1 MKTFSVKS
9 KFVMVLALVLAL
21 CGSLVLAL
29 FDGGQKTIEQN
40 TVALAGPENT
50 DKFWTDDGI
59 RGTHFSGGA
68 GTEASPYLI
77 GSAEELAFLAYQ
89 VNENGQIFAGKY
101 FALTADVDLS
111 DYYWRPIGLEYD
123 SAGQNLTRP
132 FAGSFSGSYD
142 GVQHTI
148 SGLYTQPVPE
158 GLTDATALRAY
169 NNQGLFGYI
178 NFLAPD
184 NHIDDISV
192 SFSQQAPSTSGDWS
206 DEGIRIEFPYTGS
219 PGRYYIDSPQKLGYL
234 SYAVNVLGNTYSGYR
249 FLLRANIDMS
259 DYYWTPI
266 GTGSHVFAGT
276 IENEGNYQ
284 ITNIKLNP
292 NFIGG
297 ANATYKGQGLFVDP
311 LFVDKTNT
319 ITHVVIEDS
328 LIQGG
333 VNVGAVVG
341 HANTSVNYSSNTS
354 TVGEISF
361 CVNNGQVIGSSA
373 VSGIARGSV
382 VVKDCINNGP
392 VTSTSGSASGVG
404 GDYAVNCVNNA
415 SGIVTSAGNGAGIG
429 GSNATG
435 CVNYADIYS
444 SGDSAGG
451 ILISGR
457 VTDCINYGDIYCEP
471 ESKPTRPERGLG
483 TGGIAAYQS
492 SVLNSANYGNVTG
505 GGCIGGLVGSLC
517 LPGSSSN
524 DVLGS
529 YNMGQLTANEK
540 TLHIGGLLGWVRLT
554 WDYGVDIA
562 NCYNAG
568 DIYAEEAVAGGL
580 IGNLYG
586 KSDTDYGNGMANCFN
601 VGDIHDGSEVYGFSS
616 INSSAMPISSCY
628 YNNTDSQGQ
637 PLPAGGN
644 GTYLAALASLA
655 KTQSFF
661 EDESYWLGSYM
672 WDFRLTW
679 TINPSVNDGYPSFN
693 QTPVVYWTDDSI
705 RANSF
710 GGGSGTQEDP
720 YLIETAEQLAYLAYM
735 VNSGQGPYVES
746 MEMSDGIYLKH
757 FYQGVYFKQTQPIDL
772 SKHVWPGIG
781 VYDMTALHFFAG
793 NYDGGGFEISG
804 MYAVGEMVAGLFR
817 TVGNDPLPA
826 MAPGTPGH
834 EELSPI
840 TIENIVLVEPTVNAI
855 EFEGGSYS
863 GGIIGALFSAVDVTV
878 QNCSV
883 QGGFVGGADGAGGI
897 VGMMAAMQSKIVNC
911 QNSATVAGGGIVGG
925 SGTTDGVNVNIVF
938 NCVNS
943 GQAYGA
949 GIILDARGINL
960 INCINNGA
968 VEAFSS
974 YAAGIAGSLD
984 SNSSVIG
991 CVNNGQISGSA
1002 TYAGGLV
1009 GELVDAQIINSYNTG
1024 DLNVSA
1030 EYAGG
1035 LVGYSGY
1042 TGNRDTDN
1050 SIARSYNIG
1059 SVTNTKNNSSTSL
1072 IPYTAGI
1079 LAYSYKRTNIS
1090 NCYNKGNITSL
1101 SENASSYTA
1110 GIIAV
1115 GTVSDDGQYK
1125 NIYNTG
1131 TVTANSNIGGII
1143 GCTGDSTYYDCD
1155 LDNAFNTGNVVYNGS
1170 SDSAYIGGVAA
1181 NAIYVTDVANAYYGG
1196 ACPSSVPAFGT
1207 GSGTNVSYL
1216 DNLDS
1221 LAKTEEWFTTET
1233 NWNSTSL
1240 WDFANTWAITE
1251 GENDGYPVLIE
1262 LDWWINS
1269 ENVASSFAGGSGTEE
1284 DPYLIET
1291 PAQLA
1296 YLSFAVYYGLGP
1308 TQAIRNYTVTFIDT
1322 YFKQTANI
1330 DLSGHLWLP
1339 IGTQSG
1345 AYGEESSRF
1354 FGGNYDGGGFYITGM
1369 TFVSWTVSN
1378 GVALGYPYGI
1388 FGLLAGGSSE
1398 QSMQVIENIVI
1409 GNPEAEFTIQAPGYV
1424 GGVAGVILQDVT
1436 IRNCTN
1442 YANIT
1447 ATMDA
1452 EGYGGIVGY
1461 PQGGNIIG
1469 CTNYG
1474 TITGCDNTGGI
1485 AGGNAPYGSDIEIAN
1500 SYNYGNIVSNGNY
1513 VGGIAGQAIVSD
1525 CINYATVSGVED
1537 VGGVVG
1543 DGTASTSAN
1552 HGDVTGQTNVGGV
1565 LGYALLELSYDC
1577 FNTGSVT
1584 GQTGVGGVVGKLY
1597 GSLYRS
1603 YSTGAVSGTENVG
1616 GVIGLI
1622 SSSGEIDITN
1632 TFAIGSISGT
1642 TNVGGVVGRSQ
1653 GNDSSSVIGSTNHYG
1668 GSIPSSIPFIGD
1680 STETYADVYIAD
1692 LDEKAKQQ
1700 SFFEDYDVWNGLYI
1714 WDFAKV
1720 WTFKTGENDGYPVFS
1735 DVQTWIDAGIRGTS
1749 FGGGSGT
1756 KDAPYIISSAEELA
1770 YLSYMIY
1777 TSQAPYT
1784 TENVSIFP
1792 LPFFY
1797 QDTYFKQTAD
1807 IDLSAY
1813 YWSPI
1818 GASLNATTTTMGIF
1832 AGHYDGGGYTI
1843 SGLKTLNGPSFEY
1856 ANQALFGL
1864 FGPANYPASIS
1875 NVILENT
1882 DITGRMTV
1890 AGLVGTVINSDAG
1903 NTATISNCHHYG
1915 NLYLGN
1921 YEEANNVGG
1930 IVGISFVATADL
1942 VLENC
1947 SNAGNIDVAN
1957 EQANAGGIV
1966 GHWTGNLS
1974 ATNIQSFA
1982 SISGGQNVGAFAG
1995 AFNFSAYLSA
2005 DKTVTVETAL
2015 LTGTL
2020 SGTNVGGF
2028 AGLIETQTTATT
2040 NTVTVSRVGYE
2051 VDIISATTAG
2061 VIAPSI
2067 SGSNISFTN
2076 SYAII
2081 DASQTSISQFTTQAE
2096 GMTQGSSLYYV
2107 ETASGENRYYA
2118 GNDFSD
2124 FVWVDDSPCP
2134 IMADFVWMGEDLL
2147 RIYYESY
2154 GEGYMTN
2161 LITSSSSG
2169 WQAIA

>member
-21 CGSLVLAL
+21 FGGAL
-29 FDGGQKTIEQN
+29 LLFFGQSQKTVIRDA
-40 TVALAGPENT
+40 VAVDGPTNKEGYWS
-50 DKFWTDDGI
+50 DEG
-59 RGTHFSGGA
+59 RRASGFSGGT
-68 GTEASPYLI
+68 GYEDSPYQI
-77 GSAEELAFLAYQ
+77 SRAEELAFLAYQ
-89 VNENGQIFAGKY
+89 VNEMGQTYAGRY
-101 FALTADVDLS
+101 FVLTANIDLS
-111 DYYWRPIGLEYD
+111 QYYWQPIGMQYD
-123 SAGQNLTRP
+123 RSGTQVNRP
-132 FAGSFSGSYD
+132 FLGNFD
-142 GVQHTI
+142 GATYYI
-148 SGLYTQPVPE
+148 EGLYTPAVPD
-158 GLTDATALRAY
+158 GMTDSTALRGY
-169 NNQGLFGYI
+169 NNQGLFGYVYGYPFTI
-178 NFLAPD
+178 KNITIQ
-184 NHIDDISV
+184 N
-192 SFSQQAPSTSGDWS
+192 SFVQ
-206 DEGIRIEFPYTGS
+206 
-219 PGRYYIDSPQKLGYL
+219 GY
-234 SYAVNVLGNTYSGYR
+234 
-249 FLLRANIDMS
+249 
-259 DYYWTPI
+259 
-266 GTGSHVFAGT
+266 
-276 IENEGNYQ
+276 E
-284 ITNIKLNP
+284 
-292 NFIGG
+292 
-297 ANATYKGQGLFVDP
+297 
-311 LFVDKTNT
+311 
-319 ITHVVIEDS
+319 
-328 LIQGG
+328 
-333 VNVGAVVG
+333 NVGAVAGYFGGNYAGNYDTVNNYIQNCTVAADVNVMGDSDVG
-341 HANTSVNYSSNTS
+341 GVI
-354 TVGEISF
+354 GEVYYRSAVEG
-361 CVNNGQVIGSSA
+361 CVNNGQITASSYVGGISGRSGGPISDCVNNGTLTSESDNMGGIVGYLGSVDMSNCTNNGQIFVNSTAGGRAYVGGIAGQIGSS
-373 VSGIARGSV
+373 SV
-382 VVKDCINNGP
+382 E
-392 VTSTSGSASGVG
+392 
-404 GDYAVNCVNNA
+404 NCVNTTMGTISINA
-415 SGIVTSAGNGAGIG
+415 SSFTGN
-429 GSNATG
+429 
-435 CVNYADIYS
+435 
-444 SGDSAGG
+444 
-451 ILISGR
+451 
-457 VTDCINYGDIYCEP
+457 
-471 ESKPTRPERGLG
+471 
-483 TGGIAAYQS
+483 
-492 SVLNSANYGNVTG
+492 
-505 GGCIGGLVGSLC
+505 
-517 LPGSSSN
+517 
-524 DVLGS
+524 
-529 YNMGQLTANEK
+529 
-540 TLHIGGLLGWVRLT
+540 HIGGVVGISNNSGT
-554 WDYGVDIA
+554 IISC
-562 NCYNAG
+562 NNQ
-568 DIYAEEAVAGGL
+568 AEINVAISGGYIGGVAGFSAVRSSYNT
-580 IGNLYG
+580 GNITSNMG
-586 KSDTDYGNGMANCFN
+586 IVGGVVGNGESTNSYNSATITGGTNIGGVIGTCGTTNVFSMGSTNSYNCGELNANENTQYIGGVIGTSGYYSGTGTLTKIATSFNTGTINAENAVVGGIIGAMTMTGTAADGQYISVNSFN
-601 VGDIHDGSEVYGFSS
+601 VGKINGGSAVYGVVGAYTPTNTGPEIKIVSS
-616 INSSAMPISSCY
+616 Y
-628 YNNTDSQGQ
+628 YNNTDGQGA
-637 PLPAGGN
+637 P
-644 GTYLAALASLA
+644 LAAFPDATVFTGEGIYLSSLA
-655 KTQSFF
+655 TQAKTEGFF
-661 EDESYWLGSYM
+661 TNTENWDILNQ
-672 WDFRLTW
+672 WDFVITW
-679 TINPSVNDGYPSFN
+679 AINPEVNDGYPSFN
-693 QTPVVYWTDDSI
+693 QSPVVYWTDDSI
-705 RANSF
+705 RADSF
-710 GGGSGTQEDP
+710 GGGSGEQEDP
-720 YLIETAEQLAYLAYM
+720 YLISNAQQLAYLAYM

-746 MEMSDGIYLKH
+746 VEFSDGIYLKH

-772 SKHVWPGIG
+772 SEHFWPGIG
-781 VYDMTALHFFAG
+781 VYDMTAMHLFAG
-793 NYDGGGFEISG
+793 NYDGGGFEITG
-804 MYAVGEMVAGLFR
+804 MYAVRELAAGLFGV
-817 TVGNDPLPA
+817 VGNDPLPA

-840 TIENIVLVEPTVNAI
+840 TIENIVLVEPTVSAI
-855 EFEGGSYS
+855 EFDGGSFS
-863 GGIIGALFSAVDVTV
+863 GGIIGGLVYAVDVTV
-878 QNCSV
+878 QDCSV
-883 QGGFVGGADGAGGI
+883 QGGLVSADGYTGGI

-911 QNSATVAGGGIVGG
+911 QNSANVVGGGIVGQ
-925 SGTTDGVNVNIVF
+925 SETMDGVNIVL

-943 GQAYGA
+943 GQVYGA
-949 GIILDARGINL
+949 GIILEGRGVNL
-960 INCINNGA
+960 INCINNGT
-968 VEAFSS
+968 VEASSS
-974 YAAGIAGSLD
+974 YAAGIAGDLD

-1009 GELVDAQIINSYNTG
+1009 GEINESQIINSYNTG

-1030 EYAGG
+1030 QYAGG
-1035 LVGYSGY
+1035 LAGHEGSYSS
-1042 TGNRDTDN
+1042 TS
-1050 SIARSYNIG
+1050 SISRSYNIG
-1059 SVTNTKNNSSTSL
+1059 SVTNTKNVSSTSL

-1079 LAYSYKRTNIS
+1079 LAYADRYMNIS

-1110 GIIAV
+1110 GIIAA
-1115 GTVSDDGQYK
+1115 SDTDSSTENGQYK

-1143 GCTGDSTYYDCD
+1143 GNTRKSTYGSFD

-1181 NAIYVTDVANAYYGG
+1181 NAVNAADVANSYYGG
-1196 ACPSSVPAFGT
+1196 ACSSSVPAFGT

-1221 LAKTEEWFTTET
+1221 LAKTEKWFTTET
-1233 NWNSTSL
+1233 NWNSTSQ
-1240 WDFANTWAITE
+1240 WDFEGTWAITE

-1262 LDWWINS
+1262 LDWWVNT

-1308 TQAIRNYTVTFIDT
+1308 AQTIDNYANVIYANA

-1339 IGTQSG
+1339 IGAG
-1345 AYGEESSRF
+1345 FGVYGEESVNA
-1354 FGGNYDGGGFYITGM
+1354 FGGNYDGDGFYITGM
-1369 TFVSWTVSN
+1369 TFASWTASN
-1378 GVALGYPYGI
+1378 GDPIGYPYGV
-1388 FGLLAGGSSE
+1388 FGGFHGSSE
-1398 QSMQVIENIVI
+1398 QPTQVIENMVI
-1409 GNPEAEFTIQAPGYV
+1409 GNPEAEFTIQAPVYV
-1424 GGVAGVILQDVT
+1424 GGVVGVTGRNVI

-1447 ATMDA
+1447 TIEAS
-1452 EGYGGIVGY
+1452 GGIVGY
-1461 PQGGNIIG
+1461 SQGGNIIG

-1474 TITGCDNTGGI
+1474 TITGQDGIGGI
-1485 AGGNAPYGSDIEIAN
+1485 AGSYAN
-1500 SYNYGNIVSNGNY
+1500 VSNSKNYGEIVGTGLGRN
-1513 VGGIAGQAIVSD
+1513 VGGIVGYHGDISD
-1525 CINYATVSGVED
+1525 CINYATVSGVTA
-1537 VGGVVG
+1537 VGGIVG
-1543 DGTASTSAN
+1543 SYGTASTSAN
-1552 HGDVTGQTNVGGV
+1552 HGDVSGQTNVGGV
-1565 LGYALLELSYDC
+1565 SGVASGLSYDC

-1584 GQTGVGGVVGKLY
+1584 GQTGVGGVVGELY

-1616 GVIGLI
+1616 GVIGSI
-1622 SSSGEIDITN
+1622 SSSGEIDIAN
-1632 TFAIGSISGT
+1632 TFAIGSIRGT

-1653 GNDSSSVIGSTNHYG
+1653 GNDSVSVIGSTNHYG

-1680 STETYADVYIAD
+1680 STQTYADVYMAD

-1700 SFFEDYDVWNGLYI
+1700 SFFEDYDVWDGLYI

-1756 KDAPYIISSAEELA
+1756 QDDPYIISSAEELA

-1784 TENVSIFP
+1784 TEKVSIFSF
-1792 LPFFY
+1792 PFFY
-1797 QDTYFKQTAD
+1797 QNTYFKQTAD

-1818 GASLNATTTTMGIF
+1818 GASSNATTTAIGNIF

-1843 SGLKTLNGPSFEY
+1843 SGLKTLNGPSLEY

-1864 FGPANYPASIS
+1864 FGAANYPASIS

-1921 YEEANNVGG
+1921 YEAANNVGG
-1930 IVGISFVATADL
+1930 IVGINFDVAGNL

-1957 EQANAGGIV
+1957 EQANAGGVV

-1995 AFNFSAYLSA
+1995 ALNLLASLSA

-2028 AGLIETQTTATT
+2028 AGSIETQTTATT

-2061 VIAPSI
+2061 VIAPLI

-2096 GMTQGSSLYYV
+2096 GMTQDSSLYYV

>member
-21 CGSLVLAL
+21 FGGAL
-29 FDGGQKTIEQN
+29 LLFFGQSQKTVIRDA
-40 TVALAGPENT
+40 VAVDGPTNQEGYWS
-50 DKFWTDDGI
+50 DEG
-59 RGTHFSGGA
+59 RRASGFSGGT
-68 GTEASPYLI
+68 GYEDSPYQI
-77 GSAEELAFLAYQ
+77 SSAEELAFLAYQ
-89 VNENGQIFAGKY
+89 VNEMGQTYAGRY
-101 FALTADVDLS
+101 FVLTDNIDLS
-111 DYYWRPIGLEYD
+111 EYYWQPIGMQYD
-123 SAGQNLTRP
+123 RSGTAINRP
-132 FAGSFSGSYD
+132 FAGNFD
-142 GVQHTI
+142 GATYYI
-148 SGLYTQPVPE
+148 EGLYTPAVPD
-158 GLTDATALRAY
+158 GVTDSTALRGY
-169 NNQGLFGYI
+169 NNQGLFGYVYGYPFTI
-178 NFLAPD
+178 KNITIQ
-184 NHIDDISV
+184 N
-192 SFSQQAPSTSGDWS
+192 SFVQ
-206 DEGIRIEFPYTGS
+206 
-219 PGRYYIDSPQKLGYL
+219 GY
-234 SYAVNVLGNTYSGYR
+234 
-249 FLLRANIDMS
+249 
-259 DYYWTPI
+259 
-266 GTGSHVFAGT
+266 
-276 IENEGNYQ
+276 E
-284 ITNIKLNP
+284 
-292 NFIGG
+292 
-297 ANATYKGQGLFVDP
+297 
-311 LFVDKTNT
+311 
-319 ITHVVIEDS
+319 
-328 LIQGG
+328 
-333 VNVGAVVG
+333 NVGAVAGYFGGNYAGNYDTINNYIQNCTVAADVNVMGDSNVG
-341 HANTSVNYSSNTS
+341 GVIGQVYYRSAVE
-354 TVGEISF
+354 G
-361 CVNNGQVIGSSA
+361 CVNNGQITASSDYVGGINGWSGGPISDCVNNGTITQNGAGSTGGIVGYLGNVDMSNCTNNGQIFVNSTAEGSAYIGGIAGQIGGSS
-373 VSGIARGSV
+373 VE
-382 VVKDCINNGP
+382 
-392 VTSTSGSASGVG
+392 
-404 GDYAVNCVNNA
+404 NCVNTTMGTISINA
-415 SGIVTSAGNGAGIG
+415 SSFTGNYIGGVVGISNNSGTIISCNNQAEINVTISGGYIGGVAGSGAVSSSYNTGNITSNMGTVGGVVGNGESSNSYNSGSITGGTVMGGVIGTCGTTNTFAMGATNSYNSGELNANENTQYIG
-429 GSNATG
+429 GVIGTSGYYSGTNTLTKIATSFNTGTINAENA
-435 CVNYADIYS
+435 VV
-444 SGDSAGG
+444 GG
-451 ILISGR
+451 IIGAMTMTGTNVDGHYIS
-457 VTDCINYGDIYCEP
+457 V
-471 ESKPTRPERGLG
+471 
-483 TGGIAAYQS
+483 
-492 SVLNSANYGNVTG
+492 NS
-505 GGCIGGLVGSLC
+505 
-517 LPGSSSN
+517 
-524 DVLGS
+524 
-529 YNMGQLTANEK
+529 
-540 TLHIGGLLGWVRLT
+540 
-554 WDYGVDIA
+554 
-562 NCYNAG
+562 
-568 DIYAEEAVAGGL
+568 
-580 IGNLYG
+580 
-586 KSDTDYGNGMANCFN
+586 FN
-601 VGDIHDGSEVYGFSS
+601 VGQINGGSAVYGVVGAYTPTNTDSEIIIASS
-616 INSSAMPISSCY
+616 Y
-628 YNNTDSQGQ
+628 YNNTDGQGA
-637 PLPAGGN
+637 P
-644 GTYLAALASLA
+644 LAAFPDATVFTGEGIYLSSLA
-655 KTQSFF
+655 TQAKTEGFF
-661 EDESYWLGSYM
+661 TNTENWNLLNQ
-672 WDFRLTW
+672 WDFVITW
-679 TINPSVNDGYPSFN
+679 AINPEVNDGYPSFN
-693 QTPVVYWTDDSI
+693 QSPVVYWTDDSI

-710 GGGSGTQEDP
+710 GGGTGTQEDP
-720 YLIETAEQLAYLAYM
+720 YLISNAQQLAYLAYM

-746 MEMSDGIYLKH
+746 VEFSDGIYLKH

-772 SKHVWPGIG
+772 SEHFWPGIG
-781 VYDMTALHFFAG
+781 VYDMTAMHLFAG
-793 NYDGGGFEISG
+793 NYDGGGFEITG
-804 MYAVGEMVAGLFR
+804 MYAVGQLVAGLFGM
-817 TVGNDPLPA
+817 VGNDPLPVV
-826 MAPGTPGH
+826 APGTPGH

-840 TIENIVLVEPTVNAI
+840 TIENIVLVEPTVSAI
-855 EFEGGSYS
+855 GEESYS
-863 GGIIGALFSAVDVTV
+863 GGIIGMLYYAVDVTV

-883 QGGFVGGADGAGGI
+883 QGGFVSANDGSGGI

-911 QNSATVAGGGIVGG
+911 QNSATVVGGGIVGM
-925 SGTTDGVNVNIVF
+925 SEAMDGVNIVL
-938 NCVNS
+938 NCINS
-943 GQAYGA
+943 GQVYGA
-949 GIILDARGINL
+949 GIILAGNGVNL
-960 INCINNGA
+960 INCINNGSIERA
-968 VEAFSS
+968 QYYSDFC
-974 YAAGIAGSLD
+974 AAGIAGDLE

-1009 GELVDAQIINSYNTG
+1009 GELGMGRIINSYNTG

-1030 EYAGG
+1030 QYAGG
-1035 LVGYSGY
+1035 LVGYSPY
-1042 TGNRDTDN
+1042 TGYSATDN

-1059 SVTNTKNNSSTSL
+1059 SVTNTKNVSSTSL

-1079 LAYSYKRTNIS
+1079 LAYADGYMNIS

-1110 GIIAV
+1110 GIIAA
-1115 GTVSDDGQYK
+1115 SDTDSSTENGQYK

-1143 GCTGDSTYYDCD
+1143 GYTRRYSTYNSCD

-1181 NAIYVTDVANAYYGG
+1181 NAVNAADVANAYYGG
-1196 ACPSSVPAFGT
+1196 ACSSSVPAFGS

-1233 NWNSTSL
+1233 NWDSTSQ
-1240 WDFANTWAITE
+1240 WDFEGTWAITE

-1262 LDWWINS
+1262 LDWWINT

-1308 TQAIRNYTVTFIDT
+1308 TQAIDNYANVTYANT

-1339 IGTQSG
+1339 IGAQFG
-1345 AYGEESSRF
+1345 VYGEESANT
-1354 FGGNYDGGGFYITGM
+1354 FGGNYDGDGFYITGM
-1369 TFVSWTVSN
+1369 TFATSMTSN
-1378 GVALGYPYGI
+1378 GYPIGGPYGV
-1388 FGLLAGGSSE
+1388 FGNFYSSSE
-1398 QSMQVIENIVI
+1398 QPTQVIENMVI
-1409 GNPEAEFTIQAPGYV
+1409 GNPEADFTIQAPGLV
-1424 GGVAGVILQDVT
+1424 GGVVGVTGINVT

-1452 EGYGGIVGY
+1452 GDYGGIVGY
-1461 PQGGNIIG
+1461 PYGGNIIG

-1474 TITGCDNTGGI
+1474 TITGAGSIGGI
-1485 AGGNAPYGSDIEIAN
+1485 AGGAAPIGHPTEITN
-1500 SYNYGNIVSNGNY
+1500 SYNYGNIVSNGSY
-1513 VGGIAGQAIVSD
+1513 VGGIAGLAIVSD
-1525 CINYATVSGVED
+1525 CINYATVSGTVN

-1543 DGTASTSAN
+1543 YGTASTSAN
-1552 HGDVTGQTNVGGV
+1552 HGDVSGQTNVGGV
-1565 LGYALLELSYDC
+1565 VGHATLGLSYDC

-1584 GQTGVGGVVGKLY
+1584 GQTGVGGVVGELY
-1597 GSLYRS
+1597 YSLYRC

-1622 SSSGEIDITN
+1622 KSSESYVVN
-1632 TFAIGSISGT
+1632 NFAVGSISGT
-1642 TNVGGVVGRSQ
+1642 TNVGGVVGNSQ
-1653 GNDSSSVIGSTNHYG
+1653 GNNHIGTNHYG
-1668 GSIPSSIPFIGD
+1668 GSIPSSIPFIGN
-1680 STETYADVYIAD
+1680 STQINDDAYIAD

-1700 SFFEDYDVWNGLYI
+1700 SFFEDYDVWDGIYI

-1756 KDAPYIISSAEELA
+1756 QDDPYIISSAQELA

-1784 TENVSIFP
+1784 TEKVSIFSF
-1792 LPFFY
+1792 PFFY

-1818 GASLNATTTTMGIF
+1818 GASLNATTTTIGNIF

-1843 SGLKTLNGPSFEY
+1843 SGLKTLNGPSLEY

-1921 YEEANNVGG
+1921 YEAANNVGG
-1930 IVGISFVATADL
+1930 IVGINFDVAGNL

-1957 EQANAGGIV
+1957 EQANAGGVV

-1995 AFNFSAYLSA
+1995 ALNLSAYLSA

-2028 AGLIETQTTATT
+2028 AGSIETQTTATS

-2067 SGSNISFTN
+2067 SGSNISFAN

-2081 DASQTSISQFTTQAE
+2081 DASQTSISQFITQAE
-2096 GMTQGSSLYYV
+2096 GMTQDSSLYYV

-2147 RIYYESY
+2147 RIYYETY

>member
-21 CGSLVLAL
+21 FGGAL
-29 FDGGQKTIEQN
+29 LLFFGQSQKTVIRDA
-40 TVALAGPENT
+40 VAVDGPTNQEGYWS
-50 DKFWTDDGI
+50 DEG
-59 RGTHFSGGA
+59 RRASGFSGGT
-68 GTEASPYLI
+68 GYEDSPYQI
-77 GSAEELAFLAYQ
+77 SSAEELAFLAYQ
-89 VNENGQIFAGKY
+89 VNEMGQTYAGRY
-101 FALTADVDLS
+101 FVLTDNIDLS
-111 DYYWRPIGLEYD
+111 QYYWQPIGMQYD
-123 SAGQNLTRP
+123 RSGTQVNRP
-132 FAGSFSGSYD
+132 FLGNFD
-142 GVQHTI
+142 GATYYI
-148 SGLYTQPVPE
+148 EGLYTPAVPDSM
-158 GLTDATALRAY
+158 TDSTALRGY
-169 NNQGLFGYI
+169 NNQGLFGYVYGYPFTI
-178 NFLAPD
+178 KNITIQ
-184 NHIDDISV
+184 N
-192 SFSQQAPSTSGDWS
+192 SFVQ
-206 DEGIRIEFPYTGS
+206 
-219 PGRYYIDSPQKLGYL
+219 GY
-234 SYAVNVLGNTYSGYR
+234 
-249 FLLRANIDMS
+249 
-259 DYYWTPI
+259 
-266 GTGSHVFAGT
+266 
-276 IENEGNYQ
+276 E
-284 ITNIKLNP
+284 
-292 NFIGG
+292 
-297 ANATYKGQGLFVDP
+297 
-311 LFVDKTNT
+311 
-319 ITHVVIEDS
+319 
-328 LIQGG
+328 
-333 VNVGAVVG
+333 NVGAVAGYFGGNYAGNYDTINNYIQNCTVAADVNVMGDSNVG
-341 HANTSVNYSSNTS
+341 GVIGQVYYRSAVE
-354 TVGEISF
+354 G
-361 CVNNGQVIGSSA
+361 CVNNGQITASSYVGGISARSNGPISDCVNNGTLTSESDNMGGIVGYLGSVDMSNCTNNGQIFVNSTAGGRAYVGGIAGYSGSSVENCVNTTMGTISINASSFTGNYIGGVVGYGSSETITSCNNQAEINVTISGGYIGGVAGWGAVSSSYNTGNIISTMGIVGGVVGNGESTNSYNSGSITGGTVMGGVIGSS
-373 VSGIARGSV
+373 G
-382 VVKDCINNGP
+382 
-392 VTSTSGSASGVG
+392 TTSGSLMGSTNSYNSGELNANENTQYIGGVVGTLGYYTGTHTLAKVETSFNTGTINAENAVVG
-404 GDYAVNCVNNA
+404 G
-415 SGIVTSAGNGAGIG
+415 IIGAM
-429 GSNATG
+429 TG
-435 CVNYADIYS
+435 TGTYADGQYI
-444 SGDSAGG
+444 
-451 ILISGR
+451 
-457 VTDCINYGDIYCEP
+457 
-471 ESKPTRPERGLG
+471 
-483 TGGIAAYQS
+483 
-492 SVLNSANYGNVTG
+492 SAN
-505 GGCIGGLVGSLC
+505 S
-517 LPGSSSN
+517 
-524 DVLGS
+524 
-529 YNMGQLTANEK
+529 
-540 TLHIGGLLGWVRLT
+540 
-554 WDYGVDIA
+554 
-562 NCYNAG
+562 
-568 DIYAEEAVAGGL
+568 
-580 IGNLYG
+580 
-586 KSDTDYGNGMANCFN
+586 FN
-601 VGDIHDGSEVYGFSS
+601 VGQINGGSAVYGVVGAYTPTNTDSEIRIASS
-616 INSSAMPISSCY
+616 Y
-628 YNNTDSQGQ
+628 YNNTDGQGA
-637 PLPAGGN
+637 P
-644 GTYLAALASLA
+644 LAAFPDATVFTGEGIYLSSLA
-655 KTQSFF
+655 TQAKTEGFF
-661 EDESYWLGSYM
+661 TNTENWNLLNQ
-672 WDFRLTW
+672 WDFVITW
-679 TINPSVNDGYPSFN
+679 AINPEVNDGYPSFN
-693 QTPVVYWTDDSI
+693 QSPVVYWTDDSI

-720 YLIETAEQLAYLAYM
+720 YLISNAEQLAYLAYM

-746 MEMSDGIYLKH
+746 MEISDGIYLKH

-781 VYDMTALHFFAG
+781 VFDEVAALPHFFAG
-793 NYDGGGFEISG
+793 NYDGGGFEITG
-804 MYAVGEMVAGLFR
+804 MYAVGEMVVGLFAA
-817 TVGNDPLPA
+817 VGNDPMPLI
-826 MAPGTPGH
+826 APGTPGH

-840 TIENIVLVEPTVNAI
+840 TIENIVLVEPTVSAI
-855 EFEGGSYS
+855 DEGSYS
-863 GGIIGALFSAVDVTV
+863 GGIIGMLYYAVDVTV

-883 QGGFVGGADGAGGI
+883 QGGFVSANGDAAGGI
-897 VGMMAAMQSKIVNC
+897 VGIMAAMQSKIVNC
-911 QNSATVAGGGIVGG
+911 QNSATVVGGGIVGG
-925 SGTTDGVNVNIVF
+925 SETMDGVNVVL
-938 NCVNS
+938 NCINS
-943 GQAYGA
+943 GQVYGA
-949 GIILDARGINL
+949 GIILDGRGVNL
-960 INCINNGA
+960 INCINNGT
-968 VEAFSS
+968 VEGSSS
-974 YAAGIAGSLD
+974 YAAGIAGDLD
-984 SNSSVIG
+984 SNSSIIG

-1009 GELVDAQIINSYNTG
+1009 GEINESQIINSYNTG

-1030 EYAGG
+1030 QYAGG
-1035 LVGYSGY
+1035 LAGHEGSYSS
-1042 TGNRDTDN
+1042 TS
-1050 SIARSYNIG
+1050 SISRSYNIG
-1059 SVTNTKNNSSTSL
+1059 SVTNTKNVSSTSL

-1079 LAYSYKRTNIS
+1079 LAYADRYMNIS

-1110 GIIAV
+1110 GIIAA
-1115 GTVSDDGQYK
+1115 SDTDSSTENGQYK

-1143 GCTGDSTYYDCD
+1143 GYTRYSRYGSCD

-1170 SDSAYIGGVAA
+1170 SDSVYIGGVAA
-1181 NAIYVTDVANAYYGG
+1181 NAVNAADVANAYYGG
-1196 ACPSSVPAFGT
+1196 ACSSSVPAFGS

-1233 NWNSTSL
+1233 NWNSTSQ
-1240 WDFANTWAITE
+1240 WDFEGTWAITE

-1262 LDWWINS
+1262 LDWWINT
-1269 ENVASSFAGGSGTEE
+1269 ENVASSFAGGSGTQD

-1308 TQAIRNYTVTFIDT
+1308 TQAIDNYTNVTYANT

-1339 IGTQSG
+1339 IGGIVYS
-1345 AYGEESSRF
+1345 EESANM

-1369 TFVSWTVSN
+1369 TFASWTASN
-1378 GVALGYPYGI
+1378 GDPIGYPYGI
-1388 FGLLAGGSSE
+1388 FGFLAGGSSE

-1409 GNPEAEFTIQAPGYV
+1409 GTPEEEFTIQALGHV
-1424 GGVAGVILQDVT
+1424 GGVAGIVSDANVT

-1474 TITGCDNTGGI
+1474 TITGHNDIGGI
-1485 AGGNAPYGSDIEIAN
+1485 AGGHAPYGSNIIEITN

-1552 HGDVTGQTNVGGV
+1552 HGDVSGQTNVGGV
-1565 LGYALLELSYDC
+1565 LGYAVLELSYDC
-1577 FNTGSVT
+1577 YNTGSVT
-1584 GQTGVGGVVGKLY
+1584 GQTGVGGVVGELG

-1622 SSSGEIDITN
+1622 SSSKSDVIN

-1642 TNVGGVVGRSQ
+1642 TNVGGVVGNSQ
-1653 GNDSSSVIGSTNHYG
+1653 GNTSSIGNGNHYG

-1680 STETYADVYIAD
+1680 STETNDAYMAD

-1700 SFFEDYDVWNGLYI
+1700 SFFEDYDVWNSLYI

-1756 KDAPYIISSAEELA
+1756 QDDPYIISSAQELA

-1784 TENVSIFP
+1784 TEKVSIFS

-1797 QDTYFKQTAD
+1797 QDTYFEQTAD

-1818 GASLNATTTTMGIF
+1818 GASSNATTTAIGNIF

-1843 SGLKTLNGPSFEY
+1843 SGLKTLNGPSLEY

-1864 FGPANYPASIS
+1864 FGAANSSASIS

-1890 AGLVGTVINSDAG
+1890 AGLVGTVTNSNAG

-1921 YEEANNVGG
+1921 YEAANNVGG
-1930 IVGISFVATADL
+1930 IVGINFDVAGNL

-1957 EQANAGGIV
+1957 EQANAGGVV

-1974 ATNIQSFA
+1974 ATNIQSFVN
-1982 SISGGQNVGAFAG
+1982 ITGGQNVGAFAG
-1995 AFNFSAYLSA
+1995 ALNLSAYLSA

-2061 VIAPSI
+2061 VIAPLI
-2067 SGSNISFTN
+2067 SGTNISFTN

-2096 GMTQGSSLYYV
+2096 GMTQDSSLYYI